1 MRFPVSYVW
10 SNPYVNSAAENYRKH
25 LRDVYGKCILTE
37 HDMRRFLGGMQE
49 RPDILLLW
57 GFVTER
63 SALTGLCREH
73 GLDSATWEDGFF
85 PHYGTIHVDPLGFCW
100 ESSLTRMVFRRC
112 SPQQR
117 EVAREARANW
127 LEKPVKPLP
136 AEVRKPFAFWPLQ
149 LIGDKV
155 NDWDLR
161 LTDWTGLI
169 RHFRSRLP
177 AHFQLVL
184 KDHPLSAPKDV
195 AGLDQ
200 LLTELPNTIRV
211 SKDTSLPALLSECD
225 AVGGANSSV
234 LYEARLMHHK
244 PTYTYAR
251 SWFTNH
257 DELFIPVSREFTAYL
272 PRPDWLEKPSKMR
285 TPRLD
290 DYTDW
295 FLAQL
300 LARQIGGKTITE
312 NPDLFRA
319 HVGRLSYQSYV
330 EKGDAIFEPWGI

>member
-1 MRFPVSYVW
+1 MRSPVSCVR
-10 SNPYVNSAAENYRKH
+10 SNPYGNSAAENYRNH
-25 LRDVYGKCILTE
+25 FRDLPGKSITCE
-37 HDMRRFLGGMQE
+37 WDFRRFLAATRE
-49 RPDILLLW
+49 RPDIMLFW

-63 SALTGLCREH
+63 SALLGLCREH
-73 GLDSATWEDGFF
+73 GINTATWEDGFF

-100 ESSLTRMVFRRC
+100 ESSLSRMVFRGC
-112 SPQQR
+112 SAHSR
-117 EVAREARANW
+117 EVAREVRAVW
-127 LEKPVKPLP
+127 LERPAGPLP
-136 AEVRKPFAFWPLQ
+136 AEVRPPFAFWPLQ

-161 LTDWTGLI
+161 LTDWSGLI
-169 RHFRSRLP
+169 RHFRAKLP

-184 KDHPLSAPKDV
+184 KDHPLSAAKDV

-211 SKDTSLPALLSECD
+211 AKEASLPTLLRECA

-234 LYEARLMHHK
+234 LYEARLIHHK

-257 DELFIPVSREFTAYL
+257 DEIFMPVSREFSGHL
-272 PRPDWLEKPSKMR
+272 PRLEWVEKPATMR
-285 TPRLD
+285 MARLD

-300 LARQIGGKTITE
+300 LGRQIGGKTAME
-312 NPDLFRA
+312 DPDLFRA
-319 HVGRLSYQSYV
+319 HVGRLSYQSYL
-330 EKGDAIFEPWGI
+330 EKGESIFDPLAT

>member
-1 MRFPVSYVW
+1 MRPPVSYVR

-25 LRDVYGKCILTE
+25 FHDLAGKSIITEGDLRQFLTE
-37 HDMRRFLGGMQE
+37 TKE

-63 SALTGLCREH
+63 SALAGLCREH
-73 GLDSATWEDGFF
+73 GINTATWEDGFF

-100 ESSLTRMVFRRC
+100 ESSLTRMVFRGC
-112 SPQQR
+112 SAPQR
-117 EVAREARANW
+117 EVAREARAIW
-127 LEKPVKPLP
+127 ATKPAGPLP
-136 AEVRKPFAFWPLQ
+136 SEVRKPFALWPLQ

-161 LTDWTGLI
+161 VPEWAGLI
-169 RHFRSRLP
+169 RHFRSKLP

-184 KDHPLSAPKDV
+184 KDHPFAAPKDLV
-195 AGLDQ
+195 GLDE
-200 LLTELPNTIRV
+200 LVAELPNTVRV
-211 SKDTSLPALLSECD
+211 PKDASLAGLLRECD

-244 PTYTYAR
+244 PTYAYAR

-257 DELFIPVSREFTAYL
+257 DELFVPVSRDFSAYL
-272 PRPDWLEKPSKMR
+272 PRRDWLDNPATMR
-285 TPRLD
+285 TARLD

-300 LARQIGGKTITE
+300 LGRQIGGKTALE
-312 NPDLFRA
+312 DPDLFRA
-319 HVGRLSYQSYV
+319 HVGRLSYQSYL
-330 EKGDAIFEPWGI
+330 ENGEAIFEPFSA